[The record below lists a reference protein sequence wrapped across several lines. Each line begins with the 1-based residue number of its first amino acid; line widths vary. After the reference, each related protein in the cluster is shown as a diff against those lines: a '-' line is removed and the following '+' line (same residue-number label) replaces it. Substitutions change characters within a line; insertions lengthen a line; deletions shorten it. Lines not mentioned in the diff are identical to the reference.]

1 MKDLNANAGS
11 IKAPL
16 LMVHGTK
23 DAVTSP
29 DAAKAFAG
37 SVGSSDVTLNMVEG
51 EWGAGSG
58 EAGAERGTW
67 QAGGGLPRKGLQC
80 LARWHQCYA
89 VLALG
94 GAII

>member
-1 MKDLNANAGS
+1 MKDLNANASS

-37 SVGSSDVTLNMVEG
+37 SVGSSDVTLNMVDG
-51 EWGAGSG
+51 G
-58 EAGAERGTW
+58 W
-67 QAGGGLPRKGLQC
+67 QGGG
-80 LARWHQCYA
+80 
-89 VLALG
+89 G
-94 GAII
+94 G